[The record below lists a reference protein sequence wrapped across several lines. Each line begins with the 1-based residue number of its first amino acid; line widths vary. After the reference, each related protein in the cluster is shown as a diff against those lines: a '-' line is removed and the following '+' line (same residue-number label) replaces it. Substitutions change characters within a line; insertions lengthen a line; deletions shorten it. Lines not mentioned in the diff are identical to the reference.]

1 MHLGEKRASC
11 VTSLAHQVGF
21 RRASGACSAETHVAH
36 EDDVEAG
43 ARGGDKDPARRLVEL
58 MAEPRSRDKWERRRR
73 RAIVFSIVSVLLA
86 VLVAGV
92 LLVAFDR
99 GFIR

>member
-1 MHLGEKRASC
+1 MCHIAGPPSRLPPRI
-11 VTSLAHQVGF
+11 
-21 RRASGACSAETHVAH
+21 RRLFEAETHVAH